1 MAHTKTFHLALIL
14 FFLTKISQI
23 YCDINCSR
31 QVSRRV
37 SHAIRKLLKDKK
49 DISKHL
55 LPECAFNQEHHIF
68 NYEEKINIVYPTG
81 ERQCGFCGEIFQD
94 EKTYDQHMGKSH
106 PSLQSGEFY
115 CAEKL
120 CTIFG
125 ECGEPARVQA
135 CSSAAQ
141 DESLLDFCRK
151 TIKSCFSEDNKD
163 SKLIGIELNQK
174 LCNKER
180 ILEVN
185 RCIEK
190 KVQQSNANVIEFL
203 FHHFSKALLIVI
215 MLSTFFISYK
225 INLHVNKIK

>member
-1 MAHTKTFHLALIL
+1 MPHIKILHLALIL
-14 FFLTKISQI
+14 FFLLNTSQI

-37 SHAIRKLLKDKK
+37 SHAIRQLLKDKK
-49 DISKHL
+49 NISEHL
-55 LPECAFNQEHHIF
+55 LPECAFNQENHIF
-68 NYEEKINIVYPTG
+68 NYEEKISIVYPTG
-81 ERQCGFCGEIFQD
+81 ERQCGFCEEIFKD

-106 PSLQSGEFY
+106 PSPQSGEFY

-125 ECGEPARVQA
+125 ECGEAARMRA
-135 CSSAAQ
+135 CTSVMQ
-141 DESLLDFCRK
+141 DGSLLDFCRK
-151 TIKSCFSEDNKD
+151 TIKSCFSEDKKD
-163 SKLIGIELNQK
+163 SKLIGIELNK
-174 LCNKER
+174 ELCNKER

-190 KVQQSNANVIEFL
+190 VQQSNTNIIEFL

-215 MLSTFFISYK
+215 MLSTFIVSYK